1 MADSPPDAGLV
12 IHAIVRNTRTDRA
25 LDALRLGGPEVAF
38 RLVSA
43 GDLAAAVTDASFRDV
58 EEPDPE
64 ALREHESVVESLLRR
79 SSVVPAPYGLLA
91 RNEASVRIL
100 LERGR
105 ASLEEALERLSDTYE
120 VRVHLRRAADRPA
133 GPESENLAG
142 YLRQLNGILR
152 GQARAAREL
161 PAGEEEAV
169 AAFLVG
175 RGEWLQLVQE
185 ATRWE
190 ARTPGIRLR
199 VTGPWPPYDFVVV
212 ERGGA
217 VVVRDGAEPG
227 REDA

>member
-1 MADSPPDAGLV
+1 MADSPVDVGLAV
-12 IHAIVRNTRTDRA
+12 HAIVRNTRTDRA
-25 LDALRLGGPEVAF
+25 LDALRVGGPEVAF
-38 RLVSA
+38 RLVTA
-43 GDLAAAVTDASFRDV
+43 GDLAAAVTDAPFLDV
-58 EEPDPE
+58 EEPDPG
-64 ALREHESVVESLLRR
+64 ALRVHESVVEALLRR
-79 SSVVPAPYGLLA
+79 ASVVPAPYGLLA
-91 RNEASVRIL
+91 RNEAAVRVL

-105 ASLEEALERLSDTYE
+105 ASLEEALEHLDHSYE
-120 VRVHLRRAADRPA
+120 VRVHLRRTGGGAEGER
-133 GPESENLAG
+133 LAG

-161 PAGEEEAV
+161 PGGEEEAV

-190 ARTPGIRLR
+190 ARTPDIRLR
-199 VTGPWPPYDFVVV
+199 VTGPWPPYDFVRV

-217 VVVRDGAEPG
+217 VIVRGGMDSG